1 MSLNSAM
8 LAGVSG
14 LAANSTALAAISQNI
29 ANVNTVGYKRTNAEF
44 QTLVNSQT
52 RAGGSYSAGGVTA
65 NARSFISQEGQL
77 QRTTE
82 STDLAIN
89 GQGFFVTTTQ
99 AEGVGAT
106 DTRLFTRAGAFRVD
120 DLGYLKNSAG
130 LYLQGWPVDSN
141 GEIATDPSD
150 LSRLRSINIGSVGG
164 TAEPTTRVQINAN
177 LRSTQDVSSAA
188 AANTYR
194 NVEAN
199 FTAPATSGSVH
210 DISVSYERAGYNAG
224 TGVTTYNVTLKTGIS
239 RIEGVASY
247 NAAGALTGFVPNNAT
262 SANGTATATAT
273 AVTITPTSNGAPGT
287 PFEIDFSK
295 LSMATDGIAKTKYD
309 PTVNSMAMYNSD
321 DDNPVGVKPDFK
333 MNIPVSDSKGGQ
345 RNLEIRFLKSA
356 EPNQWYAE
364 IVAVP
369 AGDVVTGA
377 PYTNGQIKTGMIAF
391 TPSGRL
397 DVETMQSWPAGTGL
411 FDDPTQASLSFLES
425 NPNNTIDPA
434 NPADNGLV
442 KWADGLG
449 IAAQTVTL
457 DLNTSAGGL
466 SQLNTASVVQST
478 VTNGTAFGNLSEI
491 TIDDGG
497 FVTAIFDNGVKR
509 RIAQV
514 AVATFPSPDS
524 LKEVSGNAYAV
535 SLQSGTFNLKAAGTG
550 GAGTLSSKQL
560 ESSTVDLSA
569 EFTGLITTQRAYS
582 ASSKIITTADEMLA
596 ELINIKR

>member
-14 LAANSTALAAISQNI
+14 LAANSAALAAISQNI
-29 ANVNTVGYKRTNAEF
+29 ANVNTVGYKRTASEF

-52 RAGGSYSAGGVTA
+52 ASGGSYSAGGVTT
-65 NARSFISQEGQL
+65 NTRSYVSQEGQL
-77 QRTTE
+77 QRTTS
-82 STDLAIN
+82 STDLAVN

-99 AEGVGAT
+99 AENVGAT
-106 DTRLFTRAGAFRVD
+106 DTRLFTRAGAFTVD
-120 DLGYLKNSAG
+120 KQGYLKNSAG

-141 GEIATDPSD
+141 GEISTDPSD

-177 LRSTQDVSSAA
+177 LRSSQESSSAA
-188 AANTYR
+188 SAQSYKGVSDTATPAVTHDVSVRYTRTGANSHDL
-194 NVEAN
+194 VIK
-199 FTAPATSGSVH
+199 SGSQKV
-210 DISVSYERAGYNAG
+210 DASATFDPTTGAITGLTINGANAG
-224 TGVTTYNVTLKTGIS
+224 SATTI
-239 RIEGVASY
+239 
-247 NAAGALTGFVPNNAT
+247 
-262 SANGTATATAT
+262 
-273 AVTITPTSNGAPGT
+273 GT
-287 PFEIDFSK
+287 PPTQIQFTPASGPAYTLN
-295 LSMATDGIAKTKYD
+295 LSDVGLGNENVAKTKYD
-309 PTVNSMAMYNSD
+309 PSVNSMAMYNAD

-345 RNLEIRFLKSA
+345 RNLELRFLKSD
-356 EPNQWYAE
+356 EPNIWYAE
-364 IVAVP
+364 IVSVP
-369 AGDVVTGA
+369 ASDVIAGA
-377 PYTNGQIKTGMIAF
+377 PYANGQIKTGKIAF

-397 DVETMQSWPAGTGL
+397 DVDTMKAWPAGTGL
-411 FDDPTQASLSFLES
+411 FDDPTMATLDFGKSD
-425 NPNNTIDPA
+425 PNNLTMPA
-434 NPADNGLV
+434 GQVA
-442 KWADGLG
+442 WADGLG
-449 IAAQTVTL
+449 IAAQAVTL

-491 TIDDGG
+491 KIDEGG
-497 FVTAIFDNGVKR
+497 FVTAIFDNGVMR

-524 LKEVSGNAYAV
+524 LREVSGNAYAV

-550 GAGTLSSKQL
+550 GAGEIAAKQL

>member
-14 LAANSTALAAISQNI
+14 LAANSAALAAISQNI
-29 ANVNTVGYKRTNAEF
+29 ANVNTVGYKRSQGEF

-52 RAGGSYSAGGVTA
+52 RTGGSYSAGGVMSAT
-65 NARSFISQEGQL
+65 RSFVSQEGQL

-82 STDLAIN
+82 NTDLAVS

-99 AEGVGAT
+99 AENVGAT

-120 DLGYLKNSAG
+120 NLGYLKNSAG

-141 GEIATDPSD
+141 GDISTDPSD
-150 LSRLRSINIGSVGG
+150 LSRLRSINIGQVGG

-177 LRSTQDVSSAA
+177 LRSTQTVSTAA
-188 AANTYR
+188 AANRYNGVDDAATPP
-194 NVEAN
+194 VE
-199 FTAPATSGSVH
+199 H
-210 DISVSYERAGYNAG
+210 DVDVSYVR
-224 TGVTTYNVTLKTGIS
+224 TGANTYQVTIKTGITK
-239 RIEGVASY
+239 ITGTATY
-247 NAAGALTGFVPNNAT
+247 AAGALTGFTPTAG
-262 SANGTATATAT
+262 SNGSATATAT
-273 AVTITPTSNGAPGT
+273 ALTITPTSGTPPVAGT
-287 PFEIDFSK
+287 PFAINFADIGMS
-295 LSMATDGIAKTKYD
+295 TDGVAKTKYD
-309 PTVNSMAMYNSD
+309 PSANSMAMYNAE

-364 IVAVP
+364 VVAVP
-369 AGDVVTGA
+369 ASDVVTGA
-377 PYTNGQIKTGMIAF
+377 PYSHGQIKTGLIAF

-397 DVETMQSWPAGTGL
+397 DIETMQAWPAGKGL
-411 FDDPTQASLSFLES
+411 FDDPEQASLNFLES
-425 NPNNTIDPA
+425 DPNNTIDPA
-434 NPADNGLV
+434 DPSDNGKV

-491 TIDDGG
+491 TIDEGG
-497 FVTAIFDNGVKR
+497 FVTAIFDNGVMR

-514 AVATFPSPDS
+514 AIATFPSPDS

-535 SLQSGTFNLKAAGTG
+535 SLESGTYNLKAAGTG
-550 GAGTLSSKQL
+550 GAGKVAAQQL

-582 ASSKIITTADEMLA
+582 ASSKIITTAD
-596 ELINIKR
+596 

>member
-14 LAANSTALAAISQNI
+14 LAANSAALAAISQNI
-29 ANVNTVGYKRTNAEF
+29 ANVNTVGYKRSQGEF

-52 RAGGSYSAGGVTA
+52 RTGGSYSAGGVMSAT
-65 NARSFISQEGQL
+65 RSFVSQEGQL

-82 STDLAIN
+82 NTDLAVS

-99 AEGVGAT
+99 AENVGAT

-120 DLGYLKNSAG
+120 KLGYLKNSAG

-141 GEIATDPSD
+141 GDISTDPSD
-150 LSRLRSINIGSVGG
+150 LSRLRSINIGQVGG

-177 LRSTQDVSSAA
+177 LRSTQTVSSAA
-188 AANTYR
+188 AANRYNGVDDAATPP
-194 NVEAN
+194 VE
-199 FTAPATSGSVH
+199 H
-210 DISVSYERAGYNAG
+210 DVDVSYVR
-224 TGVTTYNVTLKTGIS
+224 TGANTYQVTIKTGITK
-239 RIEGVASY
+239 ITGTATY
-247 NAAGALTGFVPNNAT
+247 AAGALTGFTPTAG
-262 SANGTATATAT
+262 SNGSATATAT
-273 AVTITPTSNGAPGT
+273 ALTITPTSGTPPVAGT
-287 PFEIDFSK
+287 PFAINFADIGMS
-295 LSMATDGIAKTKYD
+295 TDGVAKTKYD
-309 PTVNSMAMYNSD
+309 PSANSMAMYNAE

-364 IVAVP
+364 VVAVP
-369 AGDVVTGA
+369 ASDVVTGA
-377 PYTNGQIKTGMIAF
+377 PYSHGQIKTGLIAF

-397 DVETMQSWPAGTGL
+397 DIETMQAWPAGKGL
-411 FDDPTQASLSFLES
+411 FDDPEQASLNFLES
-425 NPNNTIDPA
+425 DPNNTIDPA
-434 NPADNGLV
+434 DPSDNGKV

-478 VTNGTAFGNLSEI
+478 VTNGTAFGNLREI
-491 TIDDGG
+491 TIDEGG
-497 FVTAIFDNGVKR
+497 FVTAIFDNGVMR

-514 AVATFPSPDS
+514 AIATFPSPDS

-535 SLQSGTFNLKAAGTG
+535 SLESGTYNLKAAGTG
-550 GAGTLSSKQL
+550 GAGKVAAQQL

>member
-14 LAANSTALAAISQNI
+14 LAANSAALAAISQNI
-29 ANVNTVGYKRTNAEF
+29 ANVNTVGYKRTAAEF

-52 RAGGSYSAGGVTA
+52 SSGGSYSAGGVTT
-65 NARSFISQEGQL
+65 NNRSFISQEGQL
-77 QRTTE
+77 QRTIST
-82 STDLAIN
+82 TDLAIA
-89 GQGFFVTTTQ
+89 GQGFFVVTDK
-99 AEGVGAT
+99 AEGVAST
-106 DTRLFTRAGAFRVD
+106 DTRLFTRAGAFTVD
-120 DLGYLKNSAG
+120 KQGYLKNSAG

-141 GEIATDPSD
+141 GDISIDPSD

-177 LRSTQDVSSAA
+177 LRSTQEASAA
-188 AANTYR
+188 ASAQTYKGVSDTASASHDVSVRYARTGANAYD
-194 NVEAN
+194 VVIK
-199 FTAPATSGSVH
+199 SGSQKI
-210 DISVSYERAGYNAG
+210 DASA
-224 TGVTTYNVTLKTGIS
+224 TFDPTT
-239 RIEGVASY
+239 
-247 NAAGALTGFVPNNAT
+247 GALTGLTINGQN
-262 SANGTATATAT
+262 SGTATT
-273 AVTITPTSNGAPGT
+273 VGGPPPTQ
-287 PFEIDFSK
+287 IQFSPVSGPAYTLNLADIGLNTSVAAK
-295 LSMATDGIAKTKYD
+295 LKYD
-309 PTVNSMAMYNSD
+309 PTVNSMAMYNAD

-345 RNLEIRFLKSA
+345 RNLEIRFLKSD
-356 EPNQWYAE
+356 EPNIWNAE

-377 PYTNGQIKTGMIAF
+377 PYTNGQIKTGKIAF

-397 DVETMQSWPAGTGL
+397 DVETMRNWPAGTGL
-411 FDDPTQASLSFLES
+411 FDDPTQATLQFGQSD
-425 NPNNTIDPA
+425 PNNLTLAPGEVA
-434 NPADNGLV
+434 
-442 KWADGLG
+442 WAEGLG
-449 IAAQTVTL
+449 IAAQAVTL

-491 TIDDGG
+491 TIDESG
-497 FVTAIFDNGVKR
+497 FVTAIFDNGVMR

-524 LKEVSGNAYAV
+524 LREVSGNAYAV

-550 GAGTLSSKQL
+550 GAGEIAAKQL

>member
-14 LAANSTALAAISQNI
+14 LAANSAALAAISQNI
-29 ANVNTVGYKRTNAEF
+29 ANVNTVGYKRSQGEF

-52 RAGGSYSAGGVTA
+52 RTGGSYSAGGVMSAT
-65 NARSFISQEGQL
+65 RSFVSQEGQL

-82 STDLAIN
+82 NTDLAVS

-99 AEGVGAT
+99 AENVGAT

-120 DLGYLKNSAG
+120 NLGYLKNSAG

-141 GEIATDPSD
+141 GDISTDPSD
-150 LSRLRSINIGSVGG
+150 LSRLRSINIGQVGG

-177 LRSTQDVSSAA
+177 LRSTQTVSSAA
-188 AANTYR
+188 AANRYNGVDDAATPP
-194 NVEAN
+194 VE
-199 FTAPATSGSVH
+199 H
-210 DISVSYERAGYNAG
+210 DVDVSYVR
-224 TGVTTYNVTLKTGIS
+224 TGANTYQVTIKTGITK
-239 RIEGVASY
+239 ITGTATY
-247 NAAGALTGFVPNNAT
+247 AAGALTGFTPTAG
-262 SANGTATATAT
+262 SNGSATATAT
-273 AVTITPTSNGAPGT
+273 ALTITPTSGTPPVAGT
-287 PFEIDFSK
+287 PFAINFADIGMS
-295 LSMATDGIAKTKYD
+295 TDGVAKTKYD
-309 PTVNSMAMYNSD
+309 PSANSMAMYNAE

-364 IVAVP
+364 VVAVP
-369 AGDVVTGA
+369 ASDVVTGA
-377 PYTNGQIKTGMIAF
+377 PYSHGQIKTGLIAF

-397 DVETMQSWPAGTGL
+397 DIETMQAWPAGKGL
-411 FDDPTQASLSFLES
+411 FDDPEQASLNFLES
-425 NPNNTIDPA
+425 DPNNTIDPA
-434 NPADNGLV
+434 DPSDNGKV
-442 KWADGLG
+442 KWADSLG

-491 TIDDGG
+491 TIDEGG
-497 FVTAIFDNGVKR
+497 FVTAIFDNGVMR

-514 AVATFPSPDS
+514 AIATFPSPDS

-535 SLQSGTFNLKAAGTG
+535 SLESGTYNLKAAGTG
-550 GAGTLSSKQL
+550 GAGKVAAQQL

>member
-14 LAANSTALAAISQNI
+14 LAANSAALAAISQNI
-29 ANVNTVGYKRTNAEF
+29 ANVNTVGYKRSQGEF

-52 RAGGSYSAGGVTA
+52 RTGGSYSAGGVMSAT
-65 NARSFISQEGQL
+65 RSFVSQEGQL

-82 STDLAIN
+82 NTDLAVS

-99 AEGVGAT
+99 AENVGAT

-120 DLGYLKNSAG
+120 NLGYLKNSAG

-141 GEIATDPSD
+141 GDISTDPSD
-150 LSRLRSINIGSVGG
+150 LSRLRSINIGQVGG

-177 LRSTQDVSSAA
+177 LRSTQTVSSAA
-188 AANTYR
+188 AANRYNGVDDAATPP
-194 NVEAN
+194 VE
-199 FTAPATSGSVH
+199 H
-210 DISVSYERAGYNAG
+210 DVDVSYVR
-224 TGVTTYNVTLKTGIS
+224 TGANTYQVTIKTGITK
-239 RIEGVASY
+239 ITGTATY
-247 NAAGALTGFVPNNAT
+247 AAGALTGFTPTAGT
-262 SANGTATATAT
+262 NGSATATAT
-273 AVTITPTSNGAPGT
+273 ALTITPTSGTPPVAGT
-287 PFEIDFSK
+287 PFAINFADIGMS
-295 LSMATDGIAKTKYD
+295 TDGVAKTKYD
-309 PTVNSMAMYNSD
+309 PSANSMAMYNAE

-364 IVAVP
+364 VVAVP
-369 AGDVVTGA
+369 ASDVVTGA
-377 PYTNGQIKTGMIAF
+377 PYSHGQIKTGLIAF

-397 DVETMQSWPAGTGL
+397 DIETMQAWPAGKGL
-411 FDDPTQASLSFLES
+411 FDDPEQASLNFLES
-425 NPNNTIDPA
+425 DPNNTIDPA
-434 NPADNGLV
+434 DPSDNGKV

-491 TIDDGG
+491 TIDEGG
-497 FVTAIFDNGVKR
+497 FVTAIFDNGVMR

-514 AVATFPSPDS
+514 AIATFPSPDS

-535 SLQSGTFNLKAAGTG
+535 SLESGTYNLKAAGTG
-550 GAGTLSSKQL
+550 GAGKVAAQQL

>member
-14 LAANSTALAAISQNI
+14 LAANSAALAAISQNI
-29 ANVNTVGYKRTNAEF
+29 ANVNTVGYKRTASEF
-44 QTLVNSQT
+44 QTLVNSQS
-52 RAGGSYSAGGVTA
+52 ASGGSYSAGGVTT
-65 NARSFISQEGQL
+65 NTRSFIGQEGQL
-77 QRTTE
+77 QRTSE
-82 STDLAIN
+82 STDLAVA

-99 AEGVGAT
+99 PEGVAAT

-120 DLGYLKNSAG
+120 KLGYLKNSAG

-141 GEIATDPSD
+141 GDISTDPSD

-177 LRSTQDVSSAA
+177 LRSTQAVSSPAAPQSYKGIEDTTAPTPGVHDVSVA
-188 AANTYR
+188 
-194 NVEAN
+194 
-199 FTAPATSGSVH
+199 
-210 DISVSYERAGYNAG
+210 YERIDANNYA
-224 TGVTTYNVTLKTGIS
+224 VTLKTGITK
-239 RIEGVASY
+239 ITGVATY
-247 NAAGALTGFVPNNAT
+247 DAAGALTGFVPNNAT
-262 SANGTATATAT
+262 SANGSATSTATQL
-273 AVTITPTSNGAPGT
+273 TITPTSAGVPGT
-287 PFEIDFSK
+287 PYTLD
-295 LSMATDGIAKTKYD
+295 LADVGLTTNNIAKTKYD
-309 PTVNSMAMYNSD
+309 PSVNSMAMYD
-321 DDNPVGVKPDFK
+321 ADEDNPLGVKPDFK

-345 RNLEIRFLKSA
+345 RNLEIRFLKSDQ
-356 EPNQWYAE
+356 PNQWYAE
-364 IVAVP
+364 VVSVP
-369 AGDVVTGA
+369 AEDVVTGA
-377 PYTNGQIKTGMIAF
+377 PYSNGQIKTGLIAF

-397 DVETMQSWPAGTGL
+397 DIDTMKTWPAGTGL
-411 FDDPTQASLSFLES
+411 FDDPENATLSFLES
-425 NPNNTIDPA
+425 NPDNTIDP
-434 NPADNGLV
+434 NDPADTGKI

-478 VTNGTAFGNLSEI
+478 VTNGTAFGNLSDI
-491 TIDDGG
+491 TIDDSG
-497 FVTAIFDNGVKR
+497 FVTAVFDNGVMR

-514 AVATFPSPDS
+514 AIATFPSPDS

-550 GAGTLSSKQL
+550 GAGTIAAQQL

>member
-14 LAANSTALAAISQNI
+14 LAANSAALAAISQNI
-29 ANVNTVGYKRTNAEF
+29 ANVNTVGYKRSQGEF

-52 RAGGSYSAGGVTA
+52 RAGGSYSAGGVMA

-82 STDLAIN
+82 STDLAVS

-99 AEGVGAT
+99 AENVGAT

-120 DLGYLKNSAG
+120 NLGYLKNSAG

-141 GEIATDPSD
+141 GDISTDPSD
-150 LSRLRSINIGSVGG
+150 LSRLRSINIGQVGG

-177 LRSTQDVSSAA
+177 LRSTQTVSSAA
-188 AANTYR
+188 AANRYNGVDDAATPP
-194 NVEAN
+194 VE
-199 FTAPATSGSVH
+199 H
-210 DISVSYERAGYNAG
+210 DVDVSYVR
-224 TGVTTYNVTLKTGIS
+224 TGANTYQVTIKTGITK
-239 RIEGVASY
+239 ITGTATY
-247 NAAGALTGFVPNNAT
+247 AAGALTGFTPTAG
-262 SANGTATATAT
+262 SNGSATATAT
-273 AVTITPTSNGAPGT
+273 ALTITPTSGTPPVAGT
-287 PFEIDFSK
+287 PFAINFADIGMS
-295 LSMATDGIAKTKYD
+295 TDGVAKTKYD
-309 PTVNSMAMYNSD
+309 PSANSMAMYNAE

-364 IVAVP
+364 VVAVP
-369 AGDVVTGA
+369 ASDVVTGA
-377 PYTNGQIKTGMIAF
+377 PYSHGQIKTGLIAF

-397 DVETMQSWPAGTGL
+397 DIETMQAWPAGKGL
-411 FDDPTQASLSFLES
+411 FDDPEQASLNFLES
-425 NPNNTIDPA
+425 DPNNTIDPA
-434 NPADNGLV
+434 DPSDNGKV

-491 TIDDGG
+491 TIDEGG
-497 FVTAIFDNGVKR
+497 FVTAIFDNGVMR

-514 AVATFPSPDS
+514 AIATFPSPDS

-535 SLQSGTFNLKAAGTG
+535 SLESGTYNLKAAGTG
-550 GAGTLSSKQL
+550 GAGKVAAQQL

>member
-14 LAANSTALAAISQNI
+14 LAANSAALAAISQNI
-29 ANVNTVGYKRTNAEF
+29 ANVNTVGYKRTASEF

-52 RAGGSYSAGGVTA
+52 ASGGSYSAGGVTT
-65 NARSFISQEGQL
+65 NTRSYVSQEGQL
-77 QRTTE
+77 QRTTS
-82 STDLAIN
+82 STDLAVN

-99 AEGVGAT
+99 AENVGAT
-106 DTRLFTRAGAFRVD
+106 DTRLFTRAGAFTVD
-120 DLGYLKNSAG
+120 KQGYLKNSAG

-141 GEIATDPSD
+141 GEISTDPSD

-177 LRSTQDVSSAA
+177 LRSSQESSSAA
-188 AANTYR
+188 SAQSYKGVSDTATPAVTHDVSVRYTRTGANSHDL
-194 NVEAN
+194 VIK
-199 FTAPATSGSVH
+199 SGSQKI
-210 DISVSYERAGYNAG
+210 DASATFDPTTGAITGLTINGANAG
-224 TGVTTYNVTLKTGIS
+224 S
-239 RIEGVASY
+239 
-247 NAAGALTGFVPNNAT
+247 
-262 SANGTATATAT
+262 ATA
-273 AVTITPTSNGAPGT
+273 IGT
-287 PFEIDFSK
+287 PPTQIQFTPASGPAYTLN
-295 LSMATDGIAKTKYD
+295 LSDVGLGNENVAKTKYD
-309 PTVNSMAMYNSD
+309 PSVNSMAMYNAD

-345 RNLEIRFLKSA
+345 RNLELRFLKSD
-356 EPNQWYAE
+356 EPNIWYAE
-364 IVAVP
+364 IVSVP
-369 AGDVVTGA
+369 ASDVIAGA
-377 PYTNGQIKTGMIAF
+377 PYANGQIKTGKIAF

-397 DVETMQSWPAGTGL
+397 DVDTMKAWPAGTGL
-411 FDDPTQASLSFLES
+411 FDDPTMATLNFGKS
-425 NPNNTIDPA
+425 DPA
-434 NPADNGLV
+434 NLTMPAGQV
-442 KWADGLG
+442 AWADGLG
-449 IAAQTVTL
+449 IAAQAVTL

-491 TIDDGG
+491 KIDEGG
-497 FVTAIFDNGVKR
+497 FVTAIFDNGVMR

-524 LKEVSGNAYAV
+524 LREVSGNAYAV

-550 GAGTLSSKQL
+550 GAGEIAAKQL

>member
-14 LAANSTALAAISQNI
+14 LAANSAALAAISQNI
-29 ANVNTVGYKRTNAEF
+29 ANVNTVGYKRTASEF

-52 RAGGSYSAGGVTA
+52 ASGGSYSAGGVTT
-65 NARSFISQEGQL
+65 NTRSYVSQEGQL
-77 QRTTE
+77 QRTTS
-82 STDLAIN
+82 STDLAVN

-99 AEGVGAT
+99 AENVGAT
-106 DTRLFTRAGAFRVD
+106 DTRLFTRAGAFTVD
-120 DLGYLKNSAG
+120 KQGYLKNSAG

-141 GEIATDPSD
+141 GEISTDPSD

-177 LRSTQDVSSAA
+177 LRSSQEASSAA
-188 AANTYR
+188 SAQSYKG
-194 NVEAN
+194 VSD
-199 FTAPATSGSVH
+199 TATPAVTHDVSVRYTRTGASSHDLVIKSGSQKI
-210 DISVSYERAGYNAG
+210 DASATFDPTTGAITGLTINGANAG
-224 TGVTTYNVTLKTGIS
+224 S
-239 RIEGVASY
+239 
-247 NAAGALTGFVPNNAT
+247 
-262 SANGTATATAT
+262 ATA
-273 AVTITPTSNGAPGT
+273 IGT
-287 PFEIDFSK
+287 PPTQIQFTPASGPAYTIN
-295 LSMATDGIAKTKYD
+295 LSDVGLGNENVAKTKYD
-309 PTVNSMAMYNSD
+309 PSVNSMAMYNAD

-345 RNLEIRFLKSA
+345 RNLELRFLKSD
-356 EPNQWYAE
+356 EPNIWYAE
-364 IVAVP
+364 IVSVP
-369 AGDVVTGA
+369 ASDVIAGA
-377 PYTNGQIKTGMIAF
+377 PYANGQIKTGKIAF

-397 DVETMQSWPAGTGL
+397 DVDTMKAWPAGTGL
-411 FDDPTQASLSFLES
+411 FDDPTMATLNFGKS
-425 NPNNTIDPA
+425 DPA
-434 NPADNGLV
+434 NLTMPVGQVA
-442 KWADGLG
+442 WADGLG
-449 IAAQTVTL
+449 IAAQAVTL

-491 TIDDGG
+491 KIDEGG
-497 FVTAIFDNGVKR
+497 FVTAIFDNGVMR

-524 LKEVSGNAYAV
+524 LREVSGNAYAV

-550 GAGTLSSKQL
+550 GAGEIAAKQL

>member
-14 LAANSTALAAISQNI
+14 LAANSAALAAISQNI
-29 ANVNTVGYKRTNAEF
+29 ANVNTVGYKRTASEF

-52 RAGGSYSAGGVTA
+52 ASGGSYSAGGVTT
-65 NARSFISQEGQL
+65 NTRSYVSQEGQL
-77 QRTTE
+77 QRTTS
-82 STDLAIN
+82 STDLAVN

-99 AEGVGAT
+99 AENVGAT
-106 DTRLFTRAGAFRVD
+106 DTRLFTRAGAFTVD
-120 DLGYLKNSAG
+120 KQGYLKNSAG

-141 GEIATDPSD
+141 GEISTDPSD

-177 LRSTQDVSSAA
+177 LRSSQESSSAA
-188 AANTYR
+188 SAQSYKGVSDTATPAVTHDVSVRYTRTGANSHDL
-194 NVEAN
+194 VIK
-199 FTAPATSGSVH
+199 SGSQKI
-210 DISVSYERAGYNAG
+210 DASATFDPTTGGITGLTINGANAG
-224 TGVTTYNVTLKTGIS
+224 S
-239 RIEGVASY
+239 
-247 NAAGALTGFVPNNAT
+247 
-262 SANGTATATAT
+262 ATA
-273 AVTITPTSNGAPGT
+273 IGT
-287 PFEIDFSK
+287 PPTQIQFTPASGPAYTIN
-295 LSMATDGIAKTKYD
+295 LSDVGLGNENVAKTKYD
-309 PTVNSMAMYNSD
+309 PSVNSMAMYNAD

-345 RNLEIRFLKSA
+345 RNLEIRFLKSD
-356 EPNQWYAE
+356 EPNIWYAE
-364 IVAVP
+364 IVSVP
-369 AGDVVTGA
+369 ASDVIAGA
-377 PYTNGQIKTGMIAF
+377 PYANGQIKTGKIAF

-397 DVETMQSWPAGTGL
+397 DVDTMKAWPAGTGL
-411 FDDPTQASLSFLES
+411 FDDPTMATLNFGKS
-425 NPNNTIDPA
+425 DPA
-434 NPADNGLV
+434 NLTMPAGEV
-442 KWADGLG
+442 AWADGLG
-449 IAAQTVTL
+449 IAAQAVTL

-491 TIDDGG
+491 KIDEGG
-497 FVTAIFDNGVKR
+497 FVTAIFDNGVMR

-524 LKEVSGNAYAV
+524 LREVSGNAYAV

-550 GAGTLSSKQL
+550 GAGEIAAKQL

>member
-1 MSLNSAM
+1 M

-14 LAANSTALAAISQNI
+14 LASNSDPLAAISQNI
-29 ANVNTVGYKRTNAEF
+29 ANVNTVGYKRSQGEF

-52 RAGGSYSAGGVTA
+52 RTGGSYSAGGVMSAT
-65 NARSFISQEGQL
+65 RSFVSQEGQL

-82 STDLAIN
+82 NTDLAVS

-99 AEGVGAT
+99 AENVGAT

-120 DLGYLKNSAG
+120 NLGYLKNSAG

-141 GEIATDPSD
+141 GDISTDPSD
-150 LSRLRSINIGSVGG
+150 LSRLRSINIGQVGG

-177 LRSTQDVSSAA
+177 LRSTQTVSSAA
-188 AANTYR
+188 AANRYNGVDDAATPP
-194 NVEAN
+194 VE
-199 FTAPATSGSVH
+199 H
-210 DISVSYERAGYNAG
+210 DVDVSYVR
-224 TGVTTYNVTLKTGIS
+224 TGANTYQVTIKTGITK
-239 RIEGVASY
+239 ITGTATY
-247 NAAGALTGFVPNNAT
+247 AAGALTGFTPTAG
-262 SANGTATATAT
+262 SNGSATATAT
-273 AVTITPTSNGAPGT
+273 ALTITPTSGTPPVAGT
-287 PFEIDFSK
+287 PFAINFADIGMS
-295 LSMATDGIAKTKYD
+295 TDGVAKTKYD
-309 PTVNSMAMYNSD
+309 PSANSMAMYNAE

-364 IVAVP
+364 VVAVP
-369 AGDVVTGA
+369 ASDVVTGA
-377 PYTNGQIKTGMIAF
+377 PYSHGQIKTGLIAF

-397 DVETMQSWPAGTGL
+397 DIETMQAWPAGKGL
-411 FDDPTQASLSFLES
+411 FDDPEQASLNFLES
-425 NPNNTIDPA
+425 DPNNTIDPA
-434 NPADNGLV
+434 DPSDNGKV

-491 TIDDGG
+491 TIDEGG
-497 FVTAIFDNGVKR
+497 FVTAIFDNGVMR

-514 AVATFPSPDS
+514 AIATFPSPDS

-535 SLQSGTFNLKAAGTG
+535 SLESGTYNLKAAGTG
-550 GAGTLSSKQL
+550 GAGKVAAQQL

>member
-8 LAGVSG
+8 QAGVSG
-14 LAANSTALAAISQNI
+14 LAANSAALAAISQNI
-29 ANVNTVGYKRTNAEF
+29 ANVNTIGYKRTASEF
-44 QTLVNSQT
+44 QTLVNSQS
-52 RAGGSYSAGGVTA
+52 AVGGSYSAGGVTTNSRA
-65 NARSFISQEGQL
+65 FISQEGQL
-77 QRTTE
+77 QRTTS
-82 STDLAIN
+82 STDLAVS

-99 AEGVGAT
+99 AENVGAT
-106 DTRLFTRAGAFRVD
+106 DTRLFTRAGAFTVD
-120 DLGYLKNSAG
+120 KQGYLKNSAG

-141 GEIATDPSD
+141 GEISTDPSD
-150 LSRLRSINIGSVGG
+150 LTRLRSINIGSVGG

-177 LRSTQDVSSAA
+177 LRSSQEASSAA
-188 AANTYR
+188 SAQAYKG
-194 NVEAN
+194 VSD
-199 FTAPATSGSVH
+199 TATPAVTH
-210 DISVSYERAGYNAG
+210 DISVRYTRTGANSHDLVIKSGSQKVDASATFDPTTGAITGLTINGANAG
-224 TGVTTYNVTLKTGIS
+224 S
-239 RIEGVASY
+239 
-247 NAAGALTGFVPNNAT
+247 
-262 SANGTATATAT
+262 ATA
-273 AVTITPTSNGAPGT
+273 IGT
-287 PFEIDFSK
+287 PPTQIQFTPASGPAYTVNLADIGLGNENV
-295 LSMATDGIAKTKYD
+295 AKTKYD
-309 PTVNSMAMYNSD
+309 PSVNSMAMYNAD

-345 RNLEIRFLKSA
+345 RNLELRFLKSD
-356 EPNQWYAE
+356 EPNIWYAE
-364 IVAVP
+364 IVSVP

-377 PYTNGQIKTGMIAF
+377 PYTNGQIKTGKIAF

-397 DVETMQSWPAGTGL
+397 DVDTMKAWPSGTGL
-411 FDDPTQASLSFLES
+411 FDDPSMATLEFGKS
-425 NPNNTIDPA
+425 DPNNLTMPA
-434 NPADNGLV
+434 GQVA
-442 KWADGLG
+442 WADGLG
-449 IAAQTVTL
+449 IAAQAVTL

-491 TIDDGG
+491 KIDEGG
-497 FVTAIFDNGVKR
+497 FVTAIFDNGVMR

-524 LKEVSGNAYAV
+524 LREVSGNAYAV

-550 GAGTLSSKQL
+550 GAGEIAAKQL

>member
-14 LAANSTALAAISQNI
+14 LAANSAALAAISQNI
-29 ANVNTVGYKRTNAEF
+29 ANVNTVGYKRTAGEF

-52 RAGGSYSAGGVTA
+52 KSGGGYSAGGVAA
-65 NARSFISQEGQL
+65 NTRSFVSQEGQL

-82 STDLAIN
+82 NTDLSVN

-99 AEGVGAT
+99 PEGVSAT

-120 DLGYLKNSAG
+120 KLGYLKNSAN

-141 GEIATDPSD
+141 GDISTDPSD

-177 LRSTQDVSSAA
+177 LRSTQGVSSAA
-188 AANTYR
+188 AAQSYKG
-194 NVEAN
+194 VEDTTTPSPAKHDVTVGYSRIDAN
-199 FTAPATSGSVH
+199 NYAVTIKSG
-210 DISVSYERAGYNAG
+210 ITKI
-224 TGVTTYNVTLKTGIS
+224 TGVATYDAT
-239 RIEGVASY
+239 
-247 NAAGALTGFVPNNAT
+247 GALTGFAPDNAT
-262 SANGTATATAT
+262 STNGSATSTATQM
-273 AVTITPTSNGAPGT
+273 TITPTSAGAPGAPYT
-287 PFEIDFSK
+287 LN
-295 LSMATDGIAKTKYD
+295 LSDLGLTTNGIAKTKYD
-309 PTVNSMAMYNSD
+309 PSVNSMAMYDAD
-321 DDNPVGVKPDFK
+321 DDNPAGVKPDFK

-345 RNLEIRFLKSA
+345 RNLEIRFLKS
-356 EPNQWYAE
+356 EQPNQWYAE

-369 AGDVVTGA
+369 ASDVVTGA
-377 PYTNGQIKTGMIAF
+377 PYSNGQIKTGLIAF
-391 TPSGRL
+391 TPAGRL
-397 DVETMQSWPAGTGL
+397 DMETMKSWKAGKGL
-411 FDDPTQASLSFLES
+411 FDDPSNASLSFLKS
-425 NPNNTIDPA
+425 DPNNTIDP
-434 NPADNGLV
+434 NDPTDNGKI

-449 IAAQTVTL
+449 IADQTVTL

-491 TIDDGG
+491 TIDESG
-497 FVTAIFDNGVKR
+497 FVTAIFDNGVMR

-550 GAGTLSSKQL
+550 GAGSIAAKQL

>member
-14 LAANSTALAAISQNI
+14 LAANSAALAAISQNI
-29 ANVNTVGYKRTNAEF
+29 ANVNTVGYKRTASEF

-52 RAGGSYSAGGVTA
+52 ASGGSYSAGGVTT
-65 NARSFISQEGQL
+65 NTRSYVSQEGQL
-77 QRTTE
+77 QRTTS
-82 STDLAIN
+82 STDLAVN

-99 AEGVGAT
+99 AENVGAT
-106 DTRLFTRAGAFRVD
+106 DTRLFTRAGAFTVD
-120 DLGYLKNSAG
+120 KQGYLKNSAG

-141 GEIATDPSD
+141 GEISTDPSD

-177 LRSTQDVSSAA
+177 LRSSQESSSAA
-188 AANTYR
+188 SAQSYKGVSDTATPAVTHDVSVRYTRTGANSHDL
-194 NVEAN
+194 VIK
-199 FTAPATSGSVH
+199 SGSQKI
-210 DISVSYERAGYNAG
+210 DASATFDPTTGAITGLTINGANAG
-224 TGVTTYNVTLKTGIS
+224 S
-239 RIEGVASY
+239 
-247 NAAGALTGFVPNNAT
+247 
-262 SANGTATATAT
+262 ATA
-273 AVTITPTSNGAPGT
+273 IGT
-287 PFEIDFSK
+287 PPTQIQFTPASGPAYTIN
-295 LSMATDGIAKTKYD
+295 LSDVGLGNENVAKTKYD
-309 PTVNSMAMYNSD
+309 PSVNSMAMYNAD

-345 RNLEIRFLKSA
+345 RNLELRFLKSD
-356 EPNQWYAE
+356 EPNIWYAE
-364 IVAVP
+364 IVSVP
-369 AGDVVTGA
+369 ASDVIAGA
-377 PYTNGQIKTGMIAF
+377 PYANGQIKTGKIAF

-397 DVETMQSWPAGTGL
+397 DVDTMKAWPAGTGL
-411 FDDPTQASLSFLES
+411 FDDPTMATLNFGKS
-425 NPNNTIDPA
+425 DPA
-434 NPADNGLV
+434 NLTMPAGQV
-442 KWADGLG
+442 AWADGLG
-449 IAAQTVTL
+449 IAAQAVTL

-491 TIDDGG
+491 KIDEGG
-497 FVTAIFDNGVKR
+497 FVTAIFDNGVMR

-524 LKEVSGNAYAV
+524 LREVSGNAYAV

-550 GAGTLSSKQL
+550 GAGEIAAKQL

>member
-1 MSLNSAM
+1 MMRSA
-8 LAGVSG
+8 
-14 LAANSTALAAISQNI
+14 ALAAISQNI
-29 ANVNTVGYKRTNAEF
+29 ANVNTVGYKRSQGEF

-52 RAGGSYSAGGVTA
+52 RTGGSYSAGGVMSAT
-65 NARSFISQEGQL
+65 RSFVSQEGQL

-82 STDLAIN
+82 NTDLAVS

-99 AEGVGAT
+99 AENVGAT

-120 DLGYLKNSAG
+120 NLGYLKNSAG

-141 GEIATDPSD
+141 GDISTDPSD
-150 LSRLRSINIGSVGG
+150 LSRLRSINIGQVGG

-177 LRSTQDVSSAA
+177 LRSTQTVSSAA
-188 AANTYR
+188 AANRYNGVDDAATPP
-194 NVEAN
+194 VE
-199 FTAPATSGSVH
+199 H
-210 DISVSYERAGYNAG
+210 DVDVSYVR
-224 TGVTTYNVTLKTGIS
+224 TGANTYQVTIKTGITK
-239 RIEGVASY
+239 ITGTATY
-247 NAAGALTGFVPNNAT
+247 AAGALTGFTPTAG
-262 SANGTATATAT
+262 SNGSATATAT
-273 AVTITPTSNGAPGT
+273 ALTITPTSGTPPVAGT
-287 PFEIDFSK
+287 PFAINFADIGMS
-295 LSMATDGIAKTKYD
+295 TDGVAKTKYD
-309 PTVNSMAMYNSD
+309 PSANSMAMYNAE

-364 IVAVP
+364 VVAVP
-369 AGDVVTGA
+369 ASDVVTGA
-377 PYTNGQIKTGMIAF
+377 PYSHGQIKTGLIAF

-397 DVETMQSWPAGTGL
+397 DIETMQAWPAGKGL
-411 FDDPTQASLSFLES
+411 FDDPEQASLNFLES
-425 NPNNTIDPA
+425 DPNNTIDPA
-434 NPADNGLV
+434 DPSDNGKV

-491 TIDDGG
+491 TIDEGG
-497 FVTAIFDNGVKR
+497 FVTAIFDNGVMR

-514 AVATFPSPDS
+514 AIATFPSPDS

-535 SLQSGTFNLKAAGTG
+535 SLESGTYNLKAAGTG
-550 GAGTLSSKQL
+550 GAGKVAAQQL

>member
-14 LAANSTALAAISQNI
+14 LAANSAALAAISQNI
-29 ANVNTVGYKRTNAEF
+29 ANVNTVGYKRTQGEF
-44 QTLVNSQT
+44 QTLVNSQSK
-52 RAGGSYSAGGVTA
+52 AGGGYSAGGVA
-65 NARSFISQEGQL
+65 VAARSFISQEGQL

-82 STDLAIN
+82 STDLAIA
-89 GQGFFVTTTQ
+89 GQGFFVVTDK
-99 AEGVGAT
+99 AEGVAAT

-120 DLGYLKNSAG
+120 NMGYLKNSAG

-141 GEIATDPSD
+141 GEISTDPSD

-177 LRSTQDVSSAA
+177 LRSTQESSAA
-188 AANTYR
+188 GSASTYKGVDDAANVKHDVSVRYTR
-194 NVEAN
+194 TGAN
-199 FTAPATSGSVH
+199 AYDVTIKSGTQTITGQATFDPAT
-210 DISVSYERAGYNAG
+210 
-224 TGVTTYNVTLKTGIS
+224 
-239 RIEGVASY
+239 
-247 NAAGALTGFVPNNAT
+247 GALTGLTGLTAN
-262 SANGTATATAT
+262 NGTAAVDGGLTTLTFTPATGSPFDIAL
-273 AVTITPTSNGAPGT
+273 ADIGLQSNVAAA
-287 PFEIDFSK
+287 S
-295 LSMATDGIAKTKYD
+295 KYD
-309 PTVNSMAMYNSD
+309 ASVNSMAMYDAD

-345 RNLEIRFLKSA
+345 RNLEIRFLKSD
-356 EPNQWYAE
+356 EPNIWYAE
-364 IVAVP
+364 IVSVP
-369 AGDVVTGA
+369 PEDVVTGS
-377 PYTNGQIKTGMIAF
+377 PYSNGQIKTGKIAF

-397 DVETMQSWPAGTGL
+397 DVETMQNWPAGTGL
-411 FDDPTQASLSFLES
+411 FDDPTQATLTFEQSDPDEV
-425 NPNNTIDPA
+425 IDPL
-434 NPADNGLV
+434 NPADNNRV

-449 IAAQTVTL
+449 IAAQTLTL

-478 VTNGTAFGNLSEI
+478 ITNGTAFGNLSEI
-491 TIDDGG
+491 AIDDQG
-497 FVTAIFDNGVKR
+497 FVTAIFDNGVMR

-550 GAGTLSSKQL
+550 GAGFIAAQQL
-560 ESSTVDLSA
+560 EASTVDLSQ
-569 EFTGLITTQRAYS
+569 EFTSLITTQRAYS